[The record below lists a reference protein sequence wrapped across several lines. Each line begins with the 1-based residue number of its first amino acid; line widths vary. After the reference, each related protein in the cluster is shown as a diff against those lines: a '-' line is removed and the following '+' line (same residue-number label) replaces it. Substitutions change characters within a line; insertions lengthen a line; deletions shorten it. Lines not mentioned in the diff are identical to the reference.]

1 MKKNKRPFTCR
12 TKKRNAFALAES
24 IIALLI
30 LAIAL
35 LAMALV
41 PIMSSKLALQTVQ
54 RERAL
59 DLAHDR
65 LDVLEARKAAD
76 GDIASADVV
85 DIYTVSFD
93 RTFAGNRAVV
103 EVFWGG
109 ITGQSSVRLERDLS
123 RDSSRTAVK

>member
-1 MKKNKRPFTCR
+1 MNKNRKPFKPQKR
-12 TKKRNAFALAES
+12 KGFALAES
-24 IIALLI
+24 VIALLI

-59 DLAHDR
+59 AIAHDR
-65 LDVLEARKAAD
+65 LDILEARKSDD
-76 GDIASADVV
+76 GDITSSDVV
-85 DIYTVSFD
+85 DIFTVSFD
-93 RTFAGNRAVV
+93 RTFAENRAVV

-109 ITGQSSVRLERDLS
+109 ITGQSSVRLERNLS

>member
-1 MKKNKRPFTCR
+1 MRKKPKAFVRQKR
-12 TKKRNAFALAES
+12 KAFALAES

-54 RERAL
+54 KEQAL
-59 DLAHDR
+59 VLAYDR
-65 LDVLEARKAAD
+65 LDILEAASA
-76 GDIASADVV
+76 DIASSEDVG
-85 DIYTVSFD
+85 IYSVSFD
-93 RTFAGNRAVV
+93 RSFARGNAVV

-109 ITGQSSVRLERDLS
+109 ITQQSQIRLERDLS
-123 RDSSRTAVK
+123 RNARLTAVK

>member
-1 MKKNKRPFTCR
+1 MKKNRHPFSA
-12 TKKRNAFALAES
+12 KKRNAFALAES

-59 DLAHDR
+59 AIAHDR
-65 LDVLEARKAAD
+65 LDILEARKFD
-76 GDIASADVV
+76 EGDITST
-85 DIYTVSFD
+85 DIVEAFTVSFD
-93 RTFAGNRAVV
+93 RTFAKNKAVV

-109 ITGQSSVRLERDLS
+109 ITGQSTVRLERDLS

>member
-1 MKKNKRPFTCR
+1 MKKNRKPF
-12 TKKRNAFALAES
+12 KPQKRNAFALAES

-41 PIMSSKLALQTVQ
+41 PIMSSKLALQTIQ

-59 DLAHDR
+59 AIAHDR
-65 LDVLEARKAAD
+65 LDILEARESKE
-76 GDIASADVV
+76 GDITST
-85 DIYTVSFD
+85 DIVEAYTVSFD
-93 RTFAGNRAVV
+93 RTFAKNKAVV
-103 EVFWGG
+103 EVSWGG
-109 ITGQSSVRLERDLS
+109 ITGQSTVRLERDLS